1 MASVPPIDE
10 TAKDAPADSVR
21 RFEAIELRLIDA
33 EAKAKE
39 NRNRETD
46 QRYVLRWVAVVCAGL
61 LIIGMATML
70 WHLAHWTVG
79 NPSNAPAS
87 FIVAIFVAPILSM
100 TTLALALLVAAFR
113 GYKDS
118 DEATGATFASQGMKA
133 TGLMQ

>member
-10 TAKDAPADSVR
+10 AAQGSPGVSAK
-21 RFEAIELRLIDA
+21 RFEEIELRLIDA

-46 QRYVLRWVAVVCAGL
+46 QRYFFRFVAVGCACL
-61 LIIGMATML
+61 LILGMATML

-79 NPSNAPAS
+79 NPNNAPAS

-113 GYKDS
+113 GYKES
-118 DEATGATFASQGMKA
+118 DEATGATLASQGMKA
-133 TGLMQ
+133 TGILQ

>member
-1 MASVPPIDE
+1 
-10 TAKDAPADSVR
+10 
-21 RFEAIELRLIDA
+21 LIDA

-46 QRYVLRWVAVVCAGL
+46 QRYVLRWVAVICACL

-79 NPSNAPAS
+79 NPGNAPAS

-118 DEATGATFASQGMKA
+118 DEATGATLASQGMKA
-133 TGLMQ
+133 TGMMQ